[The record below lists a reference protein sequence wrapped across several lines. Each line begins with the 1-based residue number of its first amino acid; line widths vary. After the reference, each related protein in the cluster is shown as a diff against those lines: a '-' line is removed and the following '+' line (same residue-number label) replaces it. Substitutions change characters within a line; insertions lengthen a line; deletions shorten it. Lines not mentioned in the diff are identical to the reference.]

1 MKDFLRQ
8 NGILI
13 LIIAVL
19 LSAILAVFSA
29 LFGGYANP
37 LSNLWGVVIS
47 PIRGAVSGFITWSE
61 GVYNYSF
68 RYEELEQENAKLKQR
83 VAELEVQAAT
93 GEAAS
98 RENAR
103 YRELL
108 GLREKR
114 SDFVFESA
122 TVLSRSASNWESVLT
137 ISKGQIHDV
146 AAGDCVIDATGAL
159 VGVVTE
165 VGINWSSVR
174 TVIDPDTELGG
185 LVVRTDSA
193 AIAEGDFALMAEGQ
207 LKLSYLPE
215 NTQLIAG
222 DLVLTSGLNG
232 TYPSG
237 LVIGA
242 IAQLH
247 TEASGMSRYAVLEPR
262 ADLEGL
268 KQVFVIKD
276 FDIVE

>member
-1 MKDFLRQ
+1 MRN

-19 LSAILAVFSA
+19 LAAILAVFSA
-29 LFGGYANP
+29 LFGGVANP
-37 LSNLWGVVIS
+37 LANLWGVVIS
-47 PIRGAVSGFITWSE
+47 PVRGAVSRFVNWTE
-61 GVYNYSF
+61 GVYDYSF
-68 RYEELEQENAKLKQR
+68 RYEELEAENAALKQR
-83 VAELEVQAAT
+83 IAELEAQATA

-98 RENAR
+98 RENEHL
-103 YRELL
+103 RELL
-108 GLREKR
+108 GLKEKR

-146 AAGDCVIDATGAL
+146 SAGDCVIDATGAL
-159 VGVVTE
+159 VGIVSE
-165 VGINWSSVR
+165 VGVNWSSVR

-185 LVVRTDSA
+185 LVARTDSA
-193 AIAEGDFALMAEGQ
+193 AIAGGDFALMASGQ

-237 LVIGA
+237 LVIGS
-242 IAQLH
+242 IAELR
-247 TEASGMSRYAVLEPR
+247 TEASGMSRYAVLDPR
-262 ADLEGL
+262 ADLDGV
-268 KQVFVIKD
+268 KQVFVIRD

>member
-1 MKDFLRQ
+1 MRN

-19 LSAILAVFSA
+19 LAAILAVFSA
-29 LFGGYANP
+29 LFGGVANP
-37 LSNLWGVVIS
+37 LANLWGVVIS
-47 PIRGAVSGFITWSE
+47 PVRGAVSRFVNWTE
-61 GVYNYSF
+61 GVYDYSF
-68 RYEELEQENAKLKQR
+68 RYEELEAENAALKQR
-83 VAELEVQAAT
+83 ISELEAQATA

-98 RENAR
+98 RENEHL
-103 YRELL
+103 RELL
-108 GLREKR
+108 GLKEKR

-146 AAGDCVIDATGAL
+146 SAGDCVIDATGAL
-159 VGVVTE
+159 VGIVSE
-165 VGINWSSVR
+165 VGVNWSSVR

-185 LVVRTDSA
+185 LVARTDSA
-193 AIAEGDFALMAEGQ
+193 AIAGGDFALMASGQ

-237 LVIGA
+237 LVIGS
-242 IAQLH
+242 IAELR
-247 TEASGMSRYAVLEPR
+247 TEASGMSRYAVLDPR
-262 ADLEGL
+262 ADLDGV
-268 KQVFVIKD
+268 KQVFVIRD

>member
-1 MKDFLRQ
+1 MRN

-19 LSAILAVFSA
+19 LTAILAVFSA
-29 LFGGYANP
+29 LFGGYADP
-37 LSNLWGVVIS
+37 LANLWGVVTTPVRS
-47 PIRGAVSGFITWSE
+47 AVSQFINWTE

-68 RYEELEQENAKLKQR
+68 RYEELEAENAELKKR
-83 VAELEVQAAT
+83 IAELEAQATA

-98 RENAR
+98 RENEDL
-103 YRELL
+103 RELL

-165 VGINWSSVR
+165 VGVNWSTVH
-174 TVIDPDTELGG
+174 TVIDPDIELGG
-185 LVVRTDSA
+185 LVARTDSA
-193 AIAEGDFALMAEGQ
+193 AIAGGDFALMATNQ

-237 LVIGA
+237 LVIGS
-242 IAQLH
+242 IAELR
-247 TEASGMSRYAVLEPR
+247 TEASGMSRYAVLDPR
-262 ADLEGL
+262 ADLDGV

>member
-1 MKDFLRQ
+1 MKDFLHN

-19 LSAILAVFSA
+19 LAAITTVFSA
-29 LFGGYANP
+29 LFGGYADP
-37 LSNLWGVVIS
+37 LANLWGVVTT
-47 PIRGAVSGFITWSE
+47 PVRGAVSRFLTWSE
-61 GVYNYSF
+61 GVYDYSF
-68 RYEELEQENAKLKQR
+68 RYEELEQENAELKKR
-83 VAELEVQAAT
+83 LAELEAQATA

-98 RENAR
+98 RENER
-103 YRELL
+103 LRELL

-146 AAGDCVIDATGAL
+146 AAGDCVIDETGAL
-159 VGVVTE
+159 VGVVAE
-165 VGINWSSVR
+165 VGVNWSAVR

-185 LVVRTDSA
+185 LVARTDSA
-193 AIAEGDFALMAEGQ
+193 AIAEGDFTLMAKGQ

-232 TYPSG
+232 TYPPG
-237 LVIGA
+237 LVIGS
-242 IAQLH
+242 IAELH
-247 TEASGMSRYAVLEPR
+247 TEASGMSRYAVLDPR
-262 ADLEGL
+262 ADLGGV

>member
-1 MKDFLRQ
+1 MKDFMRN

-19 LSAILAVFSA
+19 LAAILAVFSA
-29 LFGGYANP
+29 LFGGVANP
-37 LSNLWGVVIS
+37 LANLWGVVIS
-47 PIRGAVSGFITWSE
+47 PVRGAVSRFVNWTE
-61 GVYNYSF
+61 GVYDYSF
-68 RYEELEQENAKLKQR
+68 RYEELEAENAALKQR
-83 VAELEVQAAT
+83 IAELEAQATA

-98 RENAR
+98 RENEHL
-103 YRELL
+103 RELL
-108 GLREKR
+108 GLKEKR

-146 AAGDCVIDATGAL
+146 SAGDCVIDATGAL
-159 VGVVTE
+159 VGIVSE
-165 VGINWSSVR
+165 VGVNWSSVR

-185 LVVRTDSA
+185 LVARTDSA
-193 AIAEGDFALMAEGQ
+193 AIAGGDFALMASGQ

-237 LVIGA
+237 LVIGS
-242 IAQLH
+242 IAELR
-247 TEASGMSRYAVLEPR
+247 TEASGMSRYAVLDPR
-262 ADLEGL
+262 ADLDGV

>member
-1 MKDFLRQ
+1 MKDFMRN

-19 LSAILAVFSA
+19 LAAILAVFSA
-29 LFGGYANP
+29 LFGGVANP
-37 LSNLWGVVIS
+37 LANLWGVVIS
-47 PIRGAVSGFITWSE
+47 PVRGAVSRFVNWTE
-61 GVYNYSF
+61 GVYDYSF
-68 RYEELEQENAKLKQR
+68 RYEELEAENAALKQR
-83 VAELEVQAAT
+83 ISELEAQATA

-98 RENAR
+98 RENEHL
-103 YRELL
+103 RELL
-108 GLREKR
+108 GLKEKR

-146 AAGDCVIDATGAL
+146 SAGDCVIDATGAL
-159 VGVVTE
+159 VGIVSE
-165 VGINWSSVR
+165 VGVNWSSVR

-185 LVVRTDSA
+185 LVARTDSA
-193 AIAEGDFALMAEGQ
+193 AIAGGDFALMASGQ

-237 LVIGA
+237 LVIGS
-242 IAQLH
+242 IAELR
-247 TEASGMSRYAVLEPR
+247 TEASGMSRYAVLDPR
-262 ADLEGL
+262 ADLDGV
-268 KQVFVIKD
+268 KQVFVIRD

>member
-1 MKDFLRQ
+1 MKDFLRN

-13 LIIAVL
+13 LIIAAL
-19 LSAILAVFSA
+19 LTAILIVFSA
-29 LFGGYANP
+29 LFGGCANP
-37 LSNLWGVVIS
+37 LANLWGVVTS
-47 PIRGAVSGFITWSE
+47 PVRGVVSRFVTWSE
-61 GVYNYSF
+61 GVYDYSF
-68 RYEELEQENAKLKQR
+68 RYEELEQENAELKQR
-83 VAELEVQAAT
+83 LAELEAQAIA

-98 RENAR
+98 RENER
-103 YRELL
+103 LRELL

-114 SDFVFESA
+114 SDFVLESA

-146 AAGDCVIDATGAL
+146 AAGDCVIDASGAL

-165 VGINWSSVR
+165 VGVNWSAVR
-174 TVIDPDTELGG
+174 TLIDPDTELGG
-185 LVVRTDSA
+185 LVARTDSA
-193 AIAEGDFALMAEGQ
+193 AIAEGDFALMADGR

-237 LVIGA
+237 LVIGS
-242 IAQLH
+242 IAELH

-262 ADLEGL
+262 ADLEGV

>member
-1 MKDFLRQ
+1 MKDFMRN

-19 LSAILAVFSA
+19 LAAILAVFSA
-29 LFGGYANP
+29 LFGGVANP
-37 LSNLWGVVIS
+37 LANLWGVVIS
-47 PIRGAVSGFITWSE
+47 PVRGAVSRFVNWTE
-61 GVYNYSF
+61 GVYDYSF
-68 RYEELEQENAKLKQR
+68 RYEELEAENAALKQR
-83 VAELEVQAAT
+83 IAELEAQATA

-98 RENAR
+98 RENEHL
-103 YRELL
+103 RELL
-108 GLREKR
+108 GLKEKR

-146 AAGDCVIDATGAL
+146 SAGDCVIDATGAL
-159 VGVVTE
+159 VGIVSE
-165 VGINWSSVR
+165 VGVNWSSVR

-185 LVVRTDSA
+185 LVARTDSA
-193 AIAEGDFALMAEGQ
+193 AIAGGDFALMASGQ

-237 LVIGA
+237 LVIGS
-242 IAQLH
+242 IAELR
-247 TEASGMSRYAVLEPR
+247 TEASGMSRYAVLDPR
-262 ADLEGL
+262 ADLDGV
-268 KQVFVIKD
+268 KQVFVIRD

>member
-1 MKDFLRQ
+1 MRN

-19 LSAILAVFSA
+19 LTAILAVFSA
-29 LFGGYANP
+29 LFGGYADP
-37 LSNLWGVVIS
+37 LANLWGVVTTPVRS
-47 PIRGAVSGFITWSE
+47 AVSQFINWTE

-68 RYEELEQENAKLKQR
+68 RYEELEAENAELKKR
-83 VAELEVQAAT
+83 IAELEAQATA

-98 RENAR
+98 RENEDL
-103 YRELL
+103 RELL

-165 VGINWSSVR
+165 VGVNWSTVH
-174 TVIDPDTELGG
+174 TVIDPDIELGG
-185 LVVRTDSA
+185 LVARTDSA
-193 AIAEGDFALMAEGQ
+193 AIAGGDFALMATNQ

-237 LVIGA
+237 LVIGS
-242 IAQLH
+242 IAELR
-247 TEASGMSRYAVLEPR
+247 TEASGMSRYAVLDPR
-262 ADLEGL
+262 ADLNGV